1 VSQQYVPSTYR
12 AINSNK
18 VSEVISTPTLTRQTY
33 SSPIEQLRNIPNN
46 TSSNQHNFVSPPK
59 VTVVSSSGINWDDY
73 EKVESDGRT
82 IYRKKVAMSPTVIPS
97 VQVVKQSI

>member
-1 VSQQYVPSTYR
+1 MPSTYR

-33 SSPIEQLRNIPNN
+33 SSPIEQLRNIPNKTN
-46 TSSNQHNFVSPPK
+46 TSSNQQNFVSPPK

-82 IYRKKVAMSPTVIPS
+82 IYRKKVALSPTVIPS
-97 VQVVKQSI
+97 VQVLKQSI